1 MKDSDICLSFFLNL
15 YQLLLF
21 SCPVTSNSAM
31 PWTAEFQASL
41 SIAISQSLFKLMS
54 METDEPGR
62 LQSMGSL
69 RVRHD

>member
-1 MKDSDICLSFFLNL
+1 MFKFFPKSLSVVVV
-15 YQLLLF
+15 QLPSHVQLF
-21 SCPVTSNSAM
+21 AM

-69 RVRHD
+69 RVGHD